1 LPALILV
8 LVLAGLLAPASA
20 AAQACGPGPGGW
32 VGVEAGRVGYDVAGG
47 ITGYEW
53 GADAGIG
60 TRSLAARLGYRRV
73 DLEESGVT
81 PHLLRA
87 ALRSA
92 LPAGGGWR
100 FCLAAHGGGSLF
112 SGDAGEG
119 TVVAGGVGLGIAY
132 DLRVDQV
139 LVVPFVEA
147 RGLAARSTG
156 TVLGLDTDAT
166 GLSLGVEGG
175 AIAHVGRLHIQATA
189 SLDGFAAGLGVTPFP
204 ASAIRLGL
212 GYRF

>member
-1 LPALILV
+1 LPALLLV

-20 AAQACGPGPGGW
+20 AAQACGPGAGGW

-60 TRSLAARLGYRRV
+60 TRSLAARLGYRRL
-73 DLEESGVT
+73 DLEDSGVT

-87 ALRSA
+87 SLRSA
-92 LPAGGGWR
+92 LPVAGGWR
-100 FCLAAHGGGSLF
+100 LCLAAHGGGSVF
-112 SGDAGEG
+112 AGDAGDG
-119 TVVAGGVGLGIAY
+119 TVVGGGVGLGIGH
-132 DLRVDQV
+132 DLSVGQV

-175 AIAHVGRLHIQATA
+175 AIAHAGRLHVQATA